1 MPIRDVFRS
10 VHAKLVRLPQRPEWF
25 LAVFVYTCA
34 ISLLVAVQDPLST
47 PKAALWV
54 TQFNIP
60 AITMIALVQIYPTWV
75 FGTVLFGGMVC
86 TIISHAFLYQ
96 GVGLVA
102 ESFSFPNFADALYF
116 SLVTFTTLG
125 YGDFQP
131 TDGYRL
137 FAASQ
142 AVYGYIFLGLL
153 IALISRRR

>member
-1 MPIRDVFRS
+1 
-10 VHAKLVRLPQRPEWF
+10 
-25 LAVFVYTCA
+25 
-34 ISLLVAVQDPLST
+34 
-47 PKAALWV
+47 
-54 TQFNIP
+54 
-60 AITMIALVQIYPTWV
+60 MIALVQTYPTWV
-75 FGTVLFGGMVC
+75 YGTVLCGGMVC
-86 TIISHAFLYQ
+86 SIIFHAFLYQ

-102 ESFSFPNFADALYF
+102 ESLVFPNFADALYF

-131 TDGYRL
+131 ADGYRL